1 MGSLSADYD
10 LYNTKMIQFDL
21 QPQLVGELIELRP
34 MHPNDSEELYTTA
47 SDPLIWAG
55 HPARDRYKTER
66 FKEYFQEA
74 LQSGGALVAIDRRTG
89 KIIGASRYFW
99 YGPDQGELE
108 IGWTFLARSHW
119 GGVYN
124 GEMKRLMLD
133 YAFKFVD
140 HVIFLVGT
148 DNIRSRKAMEKI
160 GGILTDR
167 TVRRALHGETF
178 EFVIF
183 EIRRCKVLTSLRRA
197 GD

>member
-1 MGSLSADYD
+1 MRD
-10 LYNTKMIQFDL
+10 NTKMIQFDL

-34 MHPNDSEELYTTA
+34 MRPNDWEELYATA
-47 SDPLIWAG
+47 SDPLIWEV
-55 HPARDRYKTER
+55 HPARDRYKEER
-66 FKEYFQEA
+66 FKEYFLEG

-133 YAFKFVD
+133 YAFRFVD
-140 HVIFLVGT
+140 RVIFLVGI
-148 DNIRSRKAMEKI
+148 DNVRSQKAMEKI
-160 GGILTDR
+160 GGILTERRVQR
-167 TVRRALHGETF
+167 TLHGVTS

-183 EIRRCKVLTSLRRA
+183 EIRRSKS
-197 GD
+197 